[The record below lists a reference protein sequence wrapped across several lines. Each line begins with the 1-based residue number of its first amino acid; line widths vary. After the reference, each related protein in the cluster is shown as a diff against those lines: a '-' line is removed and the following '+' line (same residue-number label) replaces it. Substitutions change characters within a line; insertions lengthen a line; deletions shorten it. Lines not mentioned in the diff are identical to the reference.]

1 MAQRAKGKGKNKGKG
16 KVNTNNTG
24 EYAFQQ
30 GDTVKLHG
38 LKSKKKWNN
47 KLAKVIGDYD
57 SKTQRYPISV
67 KNKEENK
74 ALIKASNMKME
85 KYGNLWKID
94 GSSKIQ
100 EINML
105 LKSYTRDLEA
115 FAKLTA
121 RNKTIFCDDFEY
133 IMHENI
139 HCKSISQFDSQLNS
153 MKNNIIQ
160 LSETTKRKC
169 TTSTS

>member
-1 MAQRAKGKGKNKGKG
+1 MAKKSQTGA
-16 KVNTNNTG
+16 G
-24 EYAFQQ
+24 EYAFKR

-38 LKSKKKWNN
+38 LKSKKKWNK
-47 KLAKVIGDYD
+47 KLATVIGDYD
-57 SKTQRYPISV
+57 SKSQRYPISV
-67 KNKEENK
+67 QNKEESK
-74 ALIKASNMKME
+74 ALIKACNMKME

-94 GSSKIQ
+94 GSSNLQ
-100 EINML
+100 QLNML

-121 RNKTIFCDDFEY
+121 RNKEIFCDNFEY

-139 HCKSISQFDSQLNS
+139 HCKSVSQFDSQLNS

-160 LSETTKRKC
+160 LSESTNQSVPRALHDK
-169 TTSTS
+169 TSVGYYIFVL